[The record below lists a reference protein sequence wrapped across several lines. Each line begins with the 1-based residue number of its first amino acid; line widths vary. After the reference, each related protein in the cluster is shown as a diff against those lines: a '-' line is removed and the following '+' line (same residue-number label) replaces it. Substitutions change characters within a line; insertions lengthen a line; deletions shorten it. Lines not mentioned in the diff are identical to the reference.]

1 MPKEKAE
8 KSLCMSGLRHAEY
21 YGMQEVFD
29 GLYAKSSK
37 NETFTNL
44 MNIILK
50 RENILLA
57 YRNIKSNDGSKTPG
71 TDGVTFDDI
80 GKLMPDEVIDTVRFI
95 TIGSTHGYRPKPV
108 RRKEIPKPYDPTKT
122 RPLGIPCVWDR
133 LVQQCIKQVMEP
145 ICEAKFSENSYGFRP
160 NRSAENAIARAE
172 FLIQNTRL
180 HYVVEFD
187 VKGFFDNVDH
197 SKLIKQ
203 IWSLGIRDKNLLFVL
218 KRILKA
224 PIRLEN
230 GAMEY
235 PTKGT
240 PQGGIISPL
249 LANIVLNEL
258 DQWVDSQWQDN
269 PVTAKYKTSINA
281 NGSINKSNAYKFMRR
296 TNLKEMY
303 IVRYADDFR
312 IFCRTKD
319 EAERTMKAVTQ
330 WLMERLHLEVSPT
343 KTRIVNVKHP
353 VPIANY
359 HNIVAK
365 PTEIQKSMV
374 QELSERASKVHSGA
388 VDPSVDNM
396 LKITSDGRKLGLDQ
410 RIINPDLPD
419 EPESKINLCVDNI
432 YNIWN
437 DGKADKL
444 TQLVFSDLSTP
455 KEGVFSVY
463 TDIRDKLIRRGVPQ
477 EEIAFIHDADTEVK
491 KKELFAKVRS
501 GSVRVLIGSTAKMGA
516 GTNCQDRLIA
526 LHDLDCPWRPG
537 DLQQRAGRIIRQ
549 GNMNPEVHIY
559 RYVTEATFDAYL
571 WQTIENK
578 QKFISQIMTSKS
590 PVRACDDIDEA
601 TLSYA
606 EVKALCAGDDRIREK
621 MDLDIEVSKLKLLK
635 ANHQSQQFRMQDD
648 IARHYPVK
656 IENYKQVIA
665 GLEKDNNTAVSSPH
679 PTDGFC
685 GMKVNG
691 SFYADKEEAGKAI
704 LDSCK
709 SVTGAE
715 PVTIGSYRGFSMAMS
730 VEDFGRQFVLTL
742 RGEMSHRVELGKDV
756 RGNIVRIDNALSQ
769 IPARIQAAQAQ
780 LENVKNQLETAKAE
794 VNKPFPKEDELK
806 TKSARLSELNAELN
820 IDERTPT
827 CEKEKPSVLEKLKST
842 QTVST
847 VPKKTKDYE
856 R

>member
-8 KSLCMSGLRHAEY
+8 KSLCMSELRHAEY

-29 GLYAKSSK
+29 SLYAKSNK
-37 NETFTNL
+37 NEIFTNL

-80 GKLMPDEVIDTVRFI
+80 GKLMPDEVVDKVRFI
-95 TIGSTHGYRPKPV
+95 TVGSTHGYRPKPV
-108 RRKEIPKPYDPTKT
+108 RRKEIPKPYDPAKT

-172 FLIQNTRL
+172 FLMQNTKL

-224 PIRLEN
+224 PIRLED

-258 DQWVDSQWQDN
+258 DQWVDSQWQNN

-343 KTRIVNVKHP
+343 KTRIVNVKHRYSEFLGFKMKVFRRANKYVIKAHIGDKQLEHARQKLVAQAKNIIHP
-353 VPIANY
+353 KKEKHERGEISLYNSIVLGLQNYYSIATC
-359 HNIVAK
+359 I
-365 PTEIQKSMV
+365 
-374 QELSERASKVHSGA
+374 SEDCSSLGR
-388 VDPSVDNM
+388 SVMTVLTNG
-396 LKITSDGRKLGLDQ
+396 LKERQGSRLVRSGRKLSVFESQKYGKSKSLRYVKGTDEPVYPISYVQHNVPLSRKRAINCYTPEGRKGLHDNL
-410 RIINPDLPD
+410 RINVNLMLALMRQPIGNRSVELADNRISLFSAQYGKCAVTGMPFRTTDEIHCHHINPRKHGGNDSY
-419 EPESKINLCVDNI
+419 ENLVLVNKLAHRLIHAETTETIAYYLEVCNL
-432 YNIWN
+432 N
-437 DGKADKL
+437 KKQLDKL
-444 TQLVFSDLSTP
+444 NAL
-455 KEGVFSVY
+455 
-463 TDIRDKLIRRGVPQ
+463 
-477 EEIAFIHDADTEVK
+477 
-491 KKELFAKVRS
+491 
-501 GSVRVLIGSTAKMGA
+501 
-516 GTNCQDRLIA
+516 RL
-526 LHDLDCPWRPG
+526 
-537 DLQQRAGRIIRQ
+537 
-549 GNMNPEVHIY
+549 N
-559 RYVTEATFDAYL
+559 
-571 WQTIENK
+571 
-578 QKFISQIMTSKS
+578 
-590 PVRACDDIDEA
+590 
-601 TLSYA
+601 
-606 EVKALCAGDDRIREK
+606 
-621 MDLDIEVSKLKLLK
+621 
-635 ANHQSQQFRMQDD
+635 
-648 IARHYPVK
+648 
-656 IENYKQVIA
+656 A
-665 GLEKDNNTAVSSPH
+665 GLGE
-679 PTDGFC
+679 
-685 GMKVNG
+685 
-691 SFYADKEEAGKAI
+691 I
-704 LDSCK
+704 
-709 SVTGAE
+709 
-715 PVTIGSYRGFSMAMS
+715 RGT
-730 VEDFGRQFVLTL
+730 Q
-742 RGEMSHRVELGKDV
+742 
-756 RGNIVRIDNALSQ
+756 
-769 IPARIQAAQAQ
+769 P
-780 LENVKNQLETAKAE
+780 
-794 VNKPFPKEDELK
+794 LK
-806 TKSARLSELNAELN
+806 TNKVDCNRL
-820 IDERTPT
+820 
-827 CEKEKPSVLEKLKST
+827 
-842 QTVST
+842 
-847 VPKKTKDYE
+847 
-856 R
+856 